1 MDSHPLLS
9 VKTKTKAKA
18 KAKAKPKAKNETSSM
33 QRPNATNHKCIN
45 VCRDAKF

>member
-9 VKTKTKAKA
+9 VKTKTKTKA

-33 QRPNATNHKCIN
+33 QRPNATNHKCMPR
-45 VCRDAKF
+45 C